1 MVGASLLQSDDDSDV
16 PDLDLRGA
24 VSNSSRRRTFFNK
37 STTDYEEIRHRQKT
51 YKTIFL
57 ISFLFI
63 FIVALYFLYTAMCRV
78 KLLSEEIEGL
88 ENMMKGMSNCFVSS
102 ELRQK
107 MGNVEDFQIE
117 LKTIRM
123 QFEVIRENE
132 IENEERNGTVRTGS
146 TTGMIYDKLTN
157 ISSRFDLL
165 WDGFQKNSMSMD
177 DVTSRMSRVEN
188 KCLEVCQQHDSVGG
202 VAMPRGR
209 EQPRRR
215 QAAGKVKT
223 AGGADEIV
231 FRRND

>member
-78 KLLSEEIEGL
+78 KLLSEEIED
-88 ENMMKGMSNCFVSS
+88 
-102 ELRQK
+102 LRLK
-107 MGNVEDFQIE
+107 MGHVEDFQIE

-123 QFEVIRENE
+123 QFEVIRESE
-132 IENEERNGTVRTGS
+132 MENEERNGTVRTGS
-146 TTGMIYDKLTN
+146 TTGMIYDKLAN

-188 KCLEVCQQHDSVGG
+188 KCLAVCQQHDSVGG

>member
-78 KLLSEEIEGL
+78 KLLSEEIE
-88 ENMMKGMSNCFVSS
+88 

-117 LKTIRM
+117 LKTIRI

-146 TTGMIYDKLTN
+146 TTGMIYDKLAN

-188 KCLEVCQQHDSVGG
+188 KCLAVCQQHDSVGG

>member
-24 VSNSSRRRTFFNK
+24 SSNSSRRRNFFNK
-37 STTDYEEIRHRQKT
+37 STVDYEEIRHRQKT
-51 YKTIFL
+51 YKTIFI

-78 KLLSEEIEGL
+78 KLLSEEIED
-88 ENMMKGMSNCFVSS
+88 
-102 ELRQK
+102 LRQK
-107 MGNVEDFQIE
+107 FGNVEEFQLE

-123 QFEVIRENE
+123 QFEVVKENE
-132 IENEERNGTVRTGS
+132 MESIDSNGTTKTGS
-146 TTGMIYDKLTN
+146 TTGMIYDKLAN

-165 WDGFQKNSMSMD
+165 WDGFQKNSMSME

-188 KCLEVCQQHDSVGG
+188 KCLAVCQQHDSVGG
-202 VAMPRGR
+202 VTMPRGR

-223 AGGADEIV
+223 PGGADEIV

>member
-24 VSNSSRRRTFFNK
+24 SSISSRRRNFFSK

-63 FIVALYFLYTAMCRV
+63 FLAALYFLYTAMCRV
-78 KLLSEEIEGL
+78 KLLSEQIED
-88 ENMMKGMSNCFVSS
+88 
-102 ELRQK
+102 LRQK
-107 MGNVEDFQIE
+107 MEHVEEFQLE

-123 QFEVIRENE
+123 QFEVIQESEMGNE
-132 IENEERNGTVRTGS
+132 TNGTVKSGS
-146 TTGMIYDKLTN
+146 TTGMIYEKLAN

-165 WDGFQKNSMSMD
+165 YDGFQKNSMSMD

-188 KCLEVCQQHDSVGG
+188 KCLAVCQQHDSIGG

-215 QAAGKVKT
+215 QAAGKIKT
-223 AGGADEIV
+223 VGGADEIV
-231 FRRND
+231 FRRTD

>member
-24 VSNSSRRRTFFNK
+24 TSSSSRRRNFFSK

-63 FIVALYFLYTAMCRV
+63 FVSALYFLYTAMCRV
-78 KLLSEEIEGL
+78 KLLSEQIEDL
-88 ENMMKGMSNCFVSS
+88 Q
-102 ELRQK
+102 QK
-107 MGNVEDFQIE
+107 MGHIEEFQLE
-117 LKTIRM
+117 LKAIRM

-132 IENEERNGTVRTGS
+132 MESGETNGTVKNGS
-146 TTGMIYDKLTN
+146 TTGMIYEKLAN

-165 WDGFQKNSMSMD
+165 YDGFQKNSMSMD

-188 KCLEVCQQHDSVGG
+188 KCLAVCQQHDSVGG
-202 VAMPRGR
+202 VAMQRGR

-215 QAAGKVKT
+215 QAAGKTKT
-223 AGGADEIV
+223 VAGDEIV
-231 FRRND
+231 FRRTD

>member
-24 VSNSSRRRTFFNK
+24 VSSSSRRRNFFNK
-37 STTDYEEIRHRQKT
+37 SAADYEEIRHRQKT

-57 ISFLFI
+57 ISFFFV

-78 KLLSEEIEGL
+78 KILSEEIQD
-88 ENMMKGMSNCFVSS
+88 
-102 ELRQK
+102 LRQK
-107 MGNVEDFQIE
+107 MGHVEAFQLE

-123 QFEVIRENE
+123 QFEVIQENE
-132 IENEERNGTVRTGS
+132 MERNETNRTMKTGS
-146 TTGMIYDKLTN
+146 TTGMIYDKLAN

-165 WDGFQKNSMSMD
+165 WDGHQKNSMSMD

-188 KCLEVCQQHDSVGG
+188 KCLAVCQQHEGG
-202 VAMPRGR
+202 AALPRGR

-215 QAAGKVKT
+215 QAAGKTKP

>member
-1 MVGASLLQSDDDSDV
+1 MVGVSLLQSDDDSDV

-24 VSNSSRRRTFFNK
+24 SSSSSRRRNFFRK
-37 STTDYEEIRHRQKT
+37 STSDYEEIRHRQKT

-57 ISFLFI
+57 ITFLFV
-63 FIVALYFLYTAMCRV
+63 FLVSLYFLYSAMCRV
-78 KLLSEEIEGL
+78 KILSEQ
-88 ENMMKGMSNCFVSS
+88 VRD
-102 ELRQK
+102 LRQK
-107 MGNVEDFQIE
+107 MGEVEEFQSE
-117 LKTIRM
+117 LKSIRM

-132 IENEERNGTVRTGS
+132 IENNETNGTMKNGS
-146 TTGMIYDKLTN
+146 TTGMIYDKLAN

-165 WDGFQKNSMSMD
+165 YDGFQKNSMSME

-188 KCLEVCQQHDSVGG
+188 KCLAVCQQHDSVGG

-215 QAAGKVKT
+215 QAAGKTKT
-223 AGGADEIV
+223 VGGADEIV

>member
-24 VSNSSRRRTFFNK
+24 TSSSSRRRNFFTK

-63 FIVALYFLYTAMCRV
+63 FVSALYFLYTAMCRV
-78 KLLSEEIEGL
+78 KLLSEQIEDL
-88 ENMMKGMSNCFVSS
+88 Q
-102 ELRQK
+102 QK
-107 MGNVEDFQIE
+107 MGHIEEFQLE

-123 QFEVIRENE
+123 QFEVIRESE
-132 IENEERNGTVRTGS
+132 MEGETNGTMKNGR
-146 TTGMIYDKLTN
+146 TTGMIYEKLAN
-157 ISSRFDLL
+157 ISIRFDLL
-165 WDGFQKNSMSMD
+165 YDGFQKNSMSMD

-188 KCLEVCQQHDSVGG
+188 KCLAVCQQHDSVGG
-202 VAMPRGR
+202 VPRGR

-215 QAAGKVKT
+215 QAAGKTKAV
-223 AGGADEIV
+223 AGDEIV
-231 FRRND
+231 FRRTD

>member
-24 VSNSSRRRTFFNK
+24 SSSSSRRRNFFSK
-37 STTDYEEIRHRQKT
+37 PTADYEEIRHRQKT

-63 FIVALYFLYTAMCRV
+63 FLVSLYFLYTTMCRV
-78 KLLSEEIEGL
+78 KLLSEQIED
-88 ENMMKGMSNCFVSS
+88 
-102 ELRQK
+102 LRTK
-107 MGNVEDFQIE
+107 MGHVEEFQLE

-123 QFEVIRENE
+123 EFEVIRESE
-132 IENEERNGTVRTGS
+132 IENSDTNGTAKSGR
-146 TTGMIYDKLTN
+146 TTGMIYEKLAN
-157 ISSRFDLL
+157 ISSRFDSIY
-165 WDGFQKNSMSMD
+165 DGFQKNSMSMD

-188 KCLEVCQQHDSVGG
+188 KCLAVCQQHDAVGG

-215 QAAGKVKT
+215 QAAGKTKT
-223 AGGADEIV
+223 IGGADEIV

>member
-24 VSNSSRRRTFFNK
+24 VPSSRRRNFFNK
-37 STTDYEEIRHRQKT
+37 STADYEEIHHRQKT

-63 FIVALYFLYTAMCRV
+63 FIVALYFLYSTMCRV
-78 KLLSEEIEGL
+78 KILSDQIQD
-88 ENMMKGMSNCFVSS
+88 
-102 ELRQK
+102 LRQK
-107 MGNVEDFQIE
+107 MGHVEEFQLE

-123 QFEVIRENE
+123 QFEVLRENE
-132 IENEERNGTVRTGS
+132 MDNDDRNGTVRSGS
-146 TTGMIYDKLTN
+146 TTGLIYDQLAN

-188 KCLEVCQQHDSVGG
+188 KCLAVCQQHDSVGG

-223 AGGADEIV
+223 NGGADEIV